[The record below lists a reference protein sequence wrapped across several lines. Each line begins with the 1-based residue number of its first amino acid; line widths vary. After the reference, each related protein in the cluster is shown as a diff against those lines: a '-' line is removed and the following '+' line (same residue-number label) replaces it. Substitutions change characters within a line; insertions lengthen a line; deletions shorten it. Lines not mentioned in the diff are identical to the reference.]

1 MFLRR
6 CTGIEVGVER
16 CILGIFKGGFG
27 VGAIGWS
34 EVWRRRNLLSVGRT
48 YILYGMRPFF
58 QGKFFVLALLSY
70 IITFDATF
78 SILFLVF

>member
-1 MFLRR
+1 MYF
-6 CTGIEVGVER
+6 GH
-16 CILGIFKGGFG
+16 FKGGFG